1 MQPGVWMNRRL
12 AAYSIL
18 TPQEKRAIR
27 DFALLW
33 SFFEEMWLG
42 NWGDVPR
49 IRLEVEARVATD
61 ASMAAFAGALAYFRD
76 RYVGAS
82 GPTPPFENL
91 RVSNH
96 DRQYVLDVLSGQTNE
111 PRRVLTALLIIVH
124 RLRNNFFHGEK
135 AAYGYHGQLENFRHA
150 NAVLMQTMDL

>member
-1 MQPGVWMNRRL
+1 MQPSTWMNRRL
-12 AAYSIL
+12 VAYSNLSI
-18 TPQEKRAIR
+18 PEKRAIR

-49 IRLEVEARVATD
+49 IRLEVEARLAPN
-61 ASMAAFAGALAYFRD
+61 ASMVAFDSALAHFRN
-76 RYVGAS
+76 RYVHAGN
-82 GPTPPFENL
+82 PTPSFAHL
-91 RVSNH
+91 RVSAN
-96 DRQYVLDVLSGQTNE
+96 DRQFVLDVLSGRTNE
-111 PRRVLTALLIIVH
+111 PKRVLTALLIIAY

-135 AAYGYHGQLENFRHA
+135 AAYGYQGQLENFRHA